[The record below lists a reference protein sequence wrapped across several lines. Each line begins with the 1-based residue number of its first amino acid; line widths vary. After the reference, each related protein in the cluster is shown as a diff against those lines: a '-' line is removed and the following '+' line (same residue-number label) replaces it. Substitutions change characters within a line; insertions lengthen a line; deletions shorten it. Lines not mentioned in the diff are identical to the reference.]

1 MKRVV
6 GFGALN
12 VDNIYQVENLQLE
25 ENSAKLIASLPGG
38 SVANTIVGLAKLG
51 IATSFVGVVTQDK
64 YGDLLLS
71 DFAKNKVDTKKIIR
85 ISSNFLSSGLVEAYV
100 DREGRRLLFVK
111 PGIND
116 TLSSKDIDINFLK
129 KALLVHFASFVND
142 KQFVLQSQVMRKISN
157 FTKVSFSPGSLFVNR
172 GLNKLKPMIKNS
184 NILFVNKRE
193 IFKLVKKNLKQSASE
208 LLKLGPEIVV
218 VTLGPEGC
226 YVVTKDQKFQQKTR
240 ILKARDTTGAGDA
253 FAAGF
258 IFAVIQNYSLK
269 KCAQIGNAVAGFSI
283 QRFGGRAGLPNRKEL
298 ASVVELP
305 Q

>member
-25 ENSAKLIASLPGG
+25 ENSAKLIASQPGG
-38 SVANTIVGLAKLG
+38 SVANTISGLAKLG
-51 IATSFVGVVTQDK
+51 IATSFVGVVAQDK

-100 DREGRRLLFVK
+100 DKRGRRLLFVK

-129 KALLVHFASFVND
+129 KALLVHFSSFVDD
-142 KQFVLQSQVMRKISN
+142 KQFILQSQVMQKISN
-157 FTKVSFSPGSLFVNR
+157 FTKVSFSPGSLFVDR
-172 GLNKLKPMIKNS
+172 GLNKLKSMIKNS
-184 NILFVNKRE
+184 NILFLNRRE
-193 IFKLVKKNLKQSASE
+193 VFKLAAKNFKQGASE
-208 LLKLGPEIVV
+208 LVKLGPEIVV
-218 VTLGPEGC
+218 VTLGAEGC
-226 YVVTKDQKFQQKTR
+226 FIATKDQKFRQKTR
-240 ILKARDTTGAGDA
+240 KVKARDTTGAGDA

-258 IFAVIQNYSLK
+258 LFGIIQNYSLE
-269 KCAQIGNAVAGFSI
+269 KCAQIGNAVASFSI
-283 QRFGGRAGLPNRKEL
+283 QRFGARAGLPNRKEL

-305 Q
+305 K